1 MKIARFNYSQP
12 NAKAALAE
20 ATQWEAVAD
29 QTLNQRV
36 DDIIQQVRQYGDRAL
51 MDLTEKLDGH
61 RPDSL
66 EIPRQAWAEARG
78 RIAPEL
84 ESALVAAAERVRE
97 YHEHQRLSDWSYTD
111 ALGNQL
117 GQRIRPLD
125 RVGVYVP
132 GGKAAYPSSV
142 LMNVLPAKV
151 AGVQEI
157 IMVVPTPSGVI
168 NDVVLAAADI
178 AGADRVFAIGGAQ
191 AVAALA
197 WGTETIPCVDK
208 IVGPGNAYVAAAK
221 RAVFGR
227 VGIDMIAGP
236 SEILVVADDTSNP
249 DWVAMDL
256 FSQAEHDE
264 QAQPILVSCSESMT
278 EQVLVSMQRLLP
290 TLERSDIIEASLTNR
305 AVIVDVADHAQA
317 CEVINQVGPEHLEL
331 CVDETQVLMDGIRH
345 AGAIFVGHRAP
356 ESLGD
361 YCAGPNHVLPT
372 SGTARFASPLGVYD
386 FVKRSSVMEISAEG
400 SQVLGKI
407 ASVLGRAEQL
417 TAHARAAEMRLD
429 D

>member
-1 MKIARFNYSQP
+1 
-12 NAKAALAE
+12 
-20 ATQWEAVAD
+20 
-29 QTLNQRV
+29 
-36 DDIIQQVRQYGDRAL
+36 
-51 MDLTEKLDGH
+51 
-61 RPDSL
+61 
-66 EIPRQAWAEARG
+66 
-78 RIAPEL
+78 
-84 ESALVAAAERVRE
+84 
-97 YHEHQRLSDWSYTD
+97 
-111 ALGNQL
+111 
-117 GQRIRPLD
+117 
-125 RVGVYVP
+125 
-132 GGKAAYPSSV
+132 
-142 LMNVLPAKV
+142 
-151 AGVQEI
+151 
-157 IMVVPTPSGVI
+157 
-168 NDVVLAAADI
+168 
-178 AGADRVFAIGGAQ
+178 
-191 AVAALA
+191 
-197 WGTETIPCVDK
+197 
-208 IVGPGNAYVAAAK
+208 
-221 RAVFGR
+221 
-227 VGIDMIAGP
+227 MIAGP

-264 QAQPILVSCSESMT
+264 QAQPILVSCSERMT
-278 EQVLVSMQRLLP
+278 EQVLASMQRLLP

-386 FVKRSSVMEISAEG
+386 FVKRSSVMEISPEG